1 MARSRARD
9 VDVLSRVWQVHFL
22 FQADAQGSMIELPV
36 APGNVFEINN
46 VIPHQVRGRACAD
59 PERTSLLIPLWTLF
73 PRQVHNSNHQERVH
87 LLLDFAEQGMQ
98 CGQLKPGQACHY
110 RGSTGIECPDN

>member
-1 MARSRARD
+1 VLMARSRARD
-9 VDVLSRVWQVHFL
+9 VDVLSSVWQVHFL

-59 PERTSLLIPLWTLF
+59 PERTSLLMVSLSSLTRCTTATI
-73 PRQVHNSNHQERVH
+73 RS
-87 LLLDFAEQGMQ
+87 
-98 CGQLKPGQACHY
+98 ACTY
-110 RGSTGIECPDN
+110 SWISRSKGCNAGS